1 MSKALGDSALKALK
15 AWVKSYVG
23 TAVQGGGIIRLSC
36 RSDIYE
42 HEPNESC

>member
-23 TAVQGGGIIRLSC
+23 TAVQGGGYPPILSE
-36 RSDIYE
+36 RYI
-42 HEPNESC
+42 